1 MLCLQHLGI
10 HTNWCCCTLA
20 AAAAAAAAA
29 ADPQVA
35 DEWIDTLFPSQKK
48 VQLQRLADW
57 KDTRK
62 AIAVC
67 HNW

>member
-1 MLCLQHLGI
+1 LTRTRG
-10 HTNWCCCTLA
+10 T
-20 AAAAAAAAA
+20 
-29 ADPQVA
+29 QVA
-35 DEWIDTLFPSQKK
+35 DEWIDGLFPSQKQ

-57 KDTRK
+57 KDGRK